1 MHRNP
6 IIACEGVVKAF
17 GTHRVLDHVDLQ
29 IYPGEIVALLGA
41 SGSGK
46 TTLLRC
52 INALTPIDGGRLIV
66 NGLDVAGSTRMQRQI
81 RRQAGMVFQQFNLFP
96 HLTAMQN
103 VMFGLRHSLG
113 LSRFA
118 ARHEANRWLQRVDL
132 ADKATALPHTL
143 SGGQQQRVAIA
154 RALACQPAVML
165 FDEPTSSLDPGLRH
179 EVLDVMRDL
188 ARAGMTM
195 IIVTHELAFAREA
208 ATRWIFLEAGRVM
221 HDDTPEVLLRD
232 RPGAALR
239 RYLQHH
245 PLVTPA
251 GQLCGAS

>member
-1 MHRNP
+1 MV
-6 IIACEGVVKAF
+6 ACEGVIKTF
-17 GTHRVLDHVDLQ
+17 GTHRVLDRVDLQ
-29 IYPGEIVALLGA
+29 VYPGEIVALLGA

-52 INALTPIDGGRLIV
+52 INALTPIDGGRLTV
-66 NGLDVAGSTRMQRQI
+66 NGLDVAGNARTQRQI
-81 RRQAGMVFQQFNLFP
+81 RRRAGMVFQQFNLFP
-96 HLTAMQN
+96 HLTAVQN
-103 VMFGLRHSLG
+103 VMFGLKHALG
-113 LSRFA
+113 QRPAA
-118 ARHEANRWLQRVDL
+118 ARREADRWLQRVGL
-132 ADKATALPHTL
+132 ADKGMALPHTL

-154 RALACQPAVML
+154 RALACQPALML
-165 FDEPTSSLDPGLRH
+165 FDEPTSSLDPSLRH

-208 ATRWIFLEAGRVM
+208 ATRWVFLEAGRVM
-221 HDDTPEVLLRD
+221 HDDTPDALLRD

-245 PLVTPA
+245 PLSMHA
-251 GQLCGAS
+251 AQLCEASRTV